1 MTSSGSS
8 SPAVKSRAGRNVAI
22 FLVLV
27 AGILLLTGILPR
39 LSRAKRVEAEAREV
53 SGPPIVT
60 VAAAKL
66 GAATN
71 TLALPAT
78 LYGLHE
84 TGIYTRTNGYV
95 RSLRVDM
102 GSHVRRGDTLAII
115 EMPELDQEF
124 NQAKA
129 TYTQV
134 QATNAL
140 TRSTLDRWSS
150 MVKQGAAT
158 QQELDEKL
166 GAFNVAQAATA
177 SAKAN
182 IDRLTELKRFGIITA
197 PFSGVVTARG
207 TDVGAL
213 VSPTT
218 GTGAKPLFSLV
229 QVDTLRV
236 VANVPQSA
244 APNVKV
250 GQLADV
256 FVQELGNTAFHGK
269 VMRTAQALDLSTRT
283 LMTEIQVDNREG
295 RLMPGMFGHVDFELT
310 RGTRSLLIPANTLM
324 IRASG
329 PQVAIVRD
337 GKIHIAAVTLGR
349 DYGTEV
355 EVRSGVNLDEVVVVN
370 PGDEV
375 VEGLFVR
382 LAPPVVKKP

>member
-1 MTSSGSS
+1 MTSSGLS
-8 SPAVKSRAGRNVAI
+8 SPPVKSRAGRNVVVLI
-22 FLVLV
+22 VLV
-27 AGILLLTGILPR
+27 AGVLLLTGILPR
-39 LSRAKRVEAEAREV
+39 ITRGKRVEAEAREV
-53 SGPPIVT
+53 AGAPVVT
-60 VAAAKL
+60 VAGAKL

-71 TLALPAT
+71 VLSLPAT

-102 GSHVRRGDTLAII
+102 GSHVRTGDTLAII
-115 EMPELDQEF
+115 EMPELDQEY

-129 TYTQV
+129 NVTQLE
-134 QATNAL
+134 ATNAL
-140 TRSTLDRWSS
+140 TKSTLERWTS

-158 QQELDEKL
+158 QQELDEKS
-166 GAFNVAQAATA
+166 GAYNVSQAATA

-182 IDRLTELKRFGIITA
+182 IDRLIELKRFGTVTA

-207 TDVGAL
+207 IDVGAL

-250 GQLADV
+250 GQPVDI

-295 RLMPGMFGHVDFELT
+295 KLMPGMFGHADFELT
-310 RGTRSLLIPANTLM
+310 RGARSLVVPANTLM

-337 GKIHIAAVTLGR
+337 GKVRIAPVTLGR
-349 DYGTEV
+349 DFGTEV
-355 EVRSGVNLDEVVVVN
+355 EVRTGVEVGDQLVVN
-370 PGDEV
+370 PGDDIA
-375 VEGLFVR
+375 EGLSVR
-382 LAPPVVKKP
+382 LAPPVSKKP

>member
-1 MTSSGSS
+1 MTSSGSP
-8 SPAVKSRAGRNVAI
+8 SPAATSHAGRNVVVLI
-22 FLVLV
+22 VLV
-27 AGILLLTGILPR
+27 AGVLLLTGILPR
-39 LSRAKRVEAEAREV
+39 ITRGKRVEAEAREV
-53 SGPPIVT
+53 AGPPIVT
-60 VAAAKL
+60 VASAKL
-66 GAATN
+66 GSPTN
-71 TLALPAT
+71 TISLPAT

-102 GSHVRRGDTLAII
+102 GSHVRTGDTLVII
-115 EMPELDQEF
+115 EMPELDQEY

-140 TRSTLDRWSS
+140 TKSTLDRWTS

-166 GAFNVAQAATA
+166 GAFNVAQAASA
-177 SAKAN
+177 SARAN
-182 IDRLTELKRFGIITA
+182 IDRLAELKRFGTITA
-197 PFSGVVTARG
+197 PFGGIVTARG

-250 GQLADV
+250 GQPADV
-256 FVQELGNTAFHGK
+256 FVQELGSTAFHGK
-269 VMRTAQALDLSTRT
+269 VTRTAQALDLSTRT
-283 LMTEIQVDNREG
+283 LMTEILVDNREG

-310 RGTRSLLIPANTLM
+310 RGTRSLLVPANTLM

-329 PQVAIVRD
+329 PQVAVVRD
-337 GKIHIAAVTLGR
+337 GKIHIVAVTLGR
-349 DYGTEV
+349 DFGSEV
-355 EVRSGVNLDEVVVVN
+355 EVRSGVNVGEQLVVN
-370 PGDEV
+370 PGDEIAD
-375 VEGLFVR
+375 GLSVR
-382 LAPPVVKKP
+382 LAPPVAKKP